1 MKWVRV
7 GVLLIVVGQVLCL
20 ACSPQSSR
28 DSPYFESLPPE
39 KTGIVWKHDNAMS
52 VRRYLPESMGPGVAI
67 FDYDN
72 DGWMDLYFTNS
83 GPADFF
89 APIHPLRN
97 ALYHN
102 NHDGTFTDVTEK
114 AGVAGKDFGIGVV
127 AADYDG
133 DGWTDLLVTTYG
145 KLILYHNNHDG
156 TFTDVAKKAG
166 LDNPGLFTSAVFF
179 DYDNNGTLDLYVGHF
194 ARYNKS
200 LEHDCSTNGIAHYC
214 YPRSY
219 DPWPS
224 RLYRNNGD
232 GTFTDVSL
240 SSGIGNYP
248 GKSFGVVATDINN
261 DGLLDLF
268 VANDSVP
275 NFLFLN
281 KGGGKFAEIGLD
293 AGVAYSPDGAARS
306 GMGVD
311 SVDFDQDGLQDLF
324 VANISR
330 EMYSLYRNKGDR
342 SFEDV
347 AGAAGIAMPTI
358 MDTGWGI
365 RFFDF
370 DLDGWPDIILANGHP
385 DDLIETISS
394 SLRYKEPLLLFR
406 NNGRTFDDVTTLGG
420 PAFTAGYPARGLAVG
435 DLDNDGRPDVVIANN
450 GGAPLVL
457 HNTLRNANHWL
468 GLNLVGSA
476 VGANITWSAGGIKHS
491 LFHRGGGSYL
501 SSSDPRDILGL
512 GPSENADWVQVQWP
526 AGVGRTDRF
535 EHVAGGR
542 YYSLAPGSKL
552 K

>member
-1 MKWVRV
+1 MKWIYA
-7 GVLLIVVGQVLCL
+7 GLFCLLTSQLFSLPGSAQTG
-20 ACSPQSSR
+20 
-28 DSPYFESLPPE
+28 PYFESLAPAT
-39 KTGIVWKHDNAMS
+39 TGIHWKHDNAMS

-89 APIHPLRN
+89 APAHPLRN

-114 AGVAGKDFGIGVV
+114 AGVAGRDFGIGV
-127 AADYDG
+127 AAGDYDG

-156 TFTDVAKKAG
+156 TFTDVVKKAG
-166 LDNPGLFTSAVFF
+166 LDNPGLFTSAVWF

-194 ARYNKS
+194 AKYNQS

-214 YPRSY
+214 YPKSY

-232 GTFTDVSL
+232 GTFTDASL
-240 SSGIGNYP
+240 ASGIGKIA

-261 DGLLDLF
+261 DGWLDLF

-281 KGGGKFAEIGLD
+281 KGGGKFDEIALA

-311 SVDFDQDGLQDLF
+311 AADFNQDGLQDLF

-330 EMYSLYRNKGDR
+330 EMYSLYRNKGDNT
-342 SFEDV
+342 FEDV
-347 AGAAGIAMPTI
+347 AGPTGIAMATI

-394 SLRYKEPLLLFR
+394 SLRYKEPLLLFH
-406 NNGRTFDDVTTLGG
+406 NTGHGFEDVTAQGG
-420 PAFTAGYPARGLAVG
+420 PAFAERYPARGLAVG
-435 DLDNDGRPDVVIANN
+435 DLDNDGRPDVVVVNN
-450 GGAPLVL
+450 GGAPVIL
-457 HNTLRNANHWL
+457 HNTSKNGNHWL
-468 GLNLVGSA
+468 GLHLAGLA
-476 VGANITWSAGGIKHS
+476 VGANITWSAGGVQHS

-501 SSSDPRDILGL
+501 SSCDPRDILGL
-512 GPSENADWVQVQWP
+512 GPAEYADWIQVQWP
-526 AGVGRTDRF
+526 AAVKRTDRF
-535 EHVAGGR
+535 VHVAAGR
-542 YYSLAPGSKL
+542 YYSLLPGGKL

>member
-1 MKWVRV
+1 MKWVQS

-20 ACSPQSSR
+20 ACSPQSNR
-28 DSPYFESLPPE
+28 DSPYFESLAPE
-39 KTGIVWKHDNAMS
+39 KTGIGWKHDNAMS

-89 APIHPLRN
+89 EPTHPLRN

-102 NHDGTFTDVTEK
+102 NHDGTFTDVTAK
-114 AGVAGKDFGIGVV
+114 AGVAGKDFGIGVA

-156 TFTDVAKKAG
+156 TFTDVAKKTG
-166 LDNPGLFTSAVFF
+166 LDSPGLFTSAVFF

-194 ARYNKS
+194 AKYNKS
-200 LEHDCSTNGIAHYC
+200 LERDCSTSGIAHYC

-311 SVDFDQDGLQDLF
+311 AVDFDQDGFQDLF

-347 AGAAGIAMPTI
+347 AGSAGIAMPTI

-370 DLDGWPDIILANGHP
+370 DLDGWPDIIMANGHP

-394 SLRYKEPLLLFR
+394 SLRYKEPLLLFH

-420 PAFTAGYPARGLAVG
+420 AAFTVGYPARGLAVG

-457 HNTLRNANHWL
+457 HNTLHNTNHWI

-476 VGANITWSAGGIKHS
+476 VGANITWSAGGVKHS

-512 GPSENADWVQVQWP
+512 GPSANADWIQVQWP
-526 AGVGRTDRF
+526 PAVGRTDRF

-542 YYSLAPGSKL
+542 YYALAPGSKL
-552 K
+552 Q

>member
-1 MKWVRV
+1 MKWVHA
-7 GVLLIVVGQVLCL
+7 GVWMIVVGQVLCL
-20 ACSPQSSR
+20 ACSPQSGLA
-28 DSPYFESLPPE
+28 SPYFERWPPE

-89 APIHPLRN
+89 EPTHPLRN

-114 AGVAGKDFGIGVV
+114 AGVAGKDFGIGVA

-166 LDNPGLFTSAVFF
+166 LDSPGLFTSAVFF

-194 ARYNKS
+194 AKYNKS
-200 LEHDCSTNGIAHYC
+200 LERDCSTNGIAHYC

-311 SVDFDQDGLQDLF
+311 AVDFDQDGYQDLF

-347 AGAAGIAMPTI
+347 AGSAGIAMPTI

-370 DLDGWPDIILANGHP
+370 DLDGWPDIIMANGHP

-394 SLRYKEPLLLFR
+394 SLRYKEPLLLFH

-420 PAFTAGYPARGLAVG
+420 SAFTAGYPARGLAVG

-450 GGAPLVL
+450 GGAPLIL
-457 HNTLRNANHWL
+457 HNTVHNANHWI

-476 VGANITWSAGGIKHS
+476 VGANITWSAGGVKHS
-491 LFHRGGGSYL
+491 LCHRGGGSYL

-512 GPSENADWVQVQWP
+512 GPSANADWIQIQWP
-526 AGVGRTDRF
+526 PAVGRTDRF

-552 K
+552 Q

>member
-1 MKWVRV
+1 M
-7 GVLLIVVGQVLCL
+7 GLVLLASLVLDP
-20 ACSPQSSR
+20 ASYSQAPS
-28 DSPYFESLPPE
+28 YFEAWPPQQ
-39 KTGIVWKHDNAMS
+39 TGIHWKHDNALS
-52 VRRYLPESMGPGVAI
+52 TRRYLPESMGPGVAI

-72 DGWMDLYFTNS
+72 DGWMDLYFVNS

-89 APIHPLRN
+89 APATPLRN

-114 AGVAGKDFGIGVV
+114 AGVAGRDFGIGVA

-145 KLILYHNNHDG
+145 RLILYHNNHNG
-156 TFTDVAKKAG
+156 TFTDVTKKAG
-166 LDNPGLFTSAVFF
+166 LDEPGLFTSAVFF
-179 DYDNNGTLDLYVGHF
+179 DYDNNGSLDLYVGHF
-194 ARYNKS
+194 AQYNKA
-200 LEHDCSTNGIAHYC
+200 LERDCSTNGIAHYC
-214 YPRSY
+214 YPKSY

-224 RLYRNNGD
+224 RLFRNNGN
-232 GTFTDVSL
+232 GTFTDVSV

-281 KGGGKFAEIGLD
+281 KGGGKFDEIGLA
-293 AGVAYSPDGAARS
+293 AGVAYSPEGAARS

-311 SVDFDQDGLQDLF
+311 AIDYDHDGFQDLF

-330 EMYSLYRNKGDR
+330 EKFSLYRNQKDNT
-342 SFEDV
+342 FDDV
-347 AGAAGIAMPTI
+347 AGPTGIAMATI

-365 RFFDF
+365 RFFDY
-370 DLDGWPDIILANGHP
+370 DLDGWPDIIMANGHP

-394 SLRYKEPLLLFR
+394 SLHYREPLLLFH
-406 NNGRTFDDVTTLGG
+406 NTDHGFEDVSAQGG
-420 PAFTAGYPARGLAVG
+420 PAFAARYPARGLAVG

-450 GGAPLVL
+450 GGAPVIL
-457 HNTLRNANHWL
+457 HNTLKNSNHWI
-468 GLNLVGSA
+468 GLNLAGLR
-476 VGANITWSAGGIKHS
+476 VGAQITWSAGGVEHS

-501 SSSDPRDILGL
+501 SSSDPRDLLGL
-512 GPSENADWVQVQWP
+512 GEAAYADWIQVQWP
-526 AGVGRTDRF
+526 AAVGKTDRF
-535 EHVAGGR
+535 EHVAGSK
-542 YYSLAPGSKL
+542 YYSLAPGGKL
-552 K
+552 R